1 MGEGYQ
7 SLTIFNCP
15 INLFLNS
22 LPFKIPWWSV
32 PSYSLL
38 STTIHAWRYIY
49 PNSLIGPAPSAGGS
63 VTGPPPGLQPG
74 EIPNHPRIPR
84 TKTRHRDNGRERE
97 RQVPSLQ
104 TSTPEFPSIFVS
116 CITTG
121 PVWSI
126 IPSATPISK
135 INLRQNGA
143 QQEMLNKICF
153 VCWHAIIII
162 NKCANSITK
171 CNYKNKVSFRTGF
184 PKKKKKKS
192 HTTLVQTHSPILD
205 TFHWWS

>member
-49 PNSLIGPAPSAGGS
+49 PNSVIGPAPSAGGS
-63 VTGPPPGLQPG
+63 VTVLPQACNQEKSQITQGSHAQRPG
-74 EIPNHPRIPR
+74 
-84 TKTRHRDNGRERE
+84 TKTTAERE
-97 RQVPSLQ
+97 KDRYPLCKHQLQ
-104 TSTPEFPSIFVS
+104 CFPSIFVS

-121 PVWSI
+121 PLWSI

-171 CNYKNKVSFRTGF
+171 CNYKNKVSFEQASQ
-184 PKKKKKKS
+184 KN
-192 HTTLVQTHSPILD
+192 
-205 TFHWWS
+205 